1 MKTRKVDKH
10 FYLNYLKKA
19 EDFLKECEKAIEN
32 KNWNSAVSLAIHSGI
47 CAADA
52 LCVFNLGE
60 RSSGESHEEFIQL
73 INQIEI
79 RNINVKIRQLSNLIA
94 LKNSAEYSESLMN
107 EKDALSAKQNAERF
121 LSWIDFILK
130 QTG

>member
-1 MKTRKVDKH
+1 MKTRKIDKH

-52 LCVFNLGE
+52 LCIFNLSE
-60 RSSGESHEEFIQL
+60 RSAGESHEEFTQL
-73 INQIEI
+73 MNRINIKDI
-79 RNINVKIRQLSNLIA
+79 DVKIRQLSNL
-94 LKNSAEYSESLMN
+94 LSFKNSVEYSEDLMN
-107 EKDALSAKQNAERF
+107 EKEALSSKQNAERL
-121 LSWIDFILK
+121 LSWVKDNLK
-130 QTG
+130 QT

>member
-19 EDFLKECEKAIEN
+19 EEFLKECESAIEN

-52 LCVFNLGE
+52 LCIFSLGE
-60 RSSGESHEEFIQL
+60 RSAGEGHEEFIEL
-73 INQIEI
+73 INK
-79 RNINVKIRQLSNLIA
+79 INVKDINIKIRQLSSLISV
-94 LKNSAEYSESLMN
+94 KNSAEYSENLMN
-107 EKDALSAKQNAERF
+107 EKDTISAKQNAERF
-121 LSWIDFILK
+121 LSWVKGNLK
-130 QTG
+130 QT

>member
-19 EDFLKECEKAIEN
+19 EEFLQECENAIKN

-47 CAADA
+47 CAGDT

-60 RSSGESHEEFIQL
+60 RSAGESHEEFTQL
-73 INQIEI
+73 INRMNIKEI
-79 RNINVKIRQLSNLIA
+79 NLKIRQLSSLISV
-94 LKNSAEYSESLMN
+94 KNSVEYSENLMS
-107 EKDALSAKQNAERF
+107 EERF
-121 LSWIDFILK
+121 LSWVKSNLQK
-130 QTG
+130 